1 MVDVR
6 HVQNEIAH
14 GMLSFFFIFL
24 MVYVIFIPVYVDLM
38 VNVQNGMVL
47 SKRKF

>member
-14 GMLSFFFIFL
+14 GMLSFFFHFS
-24 MVYVIFIPVYVDLM
+24 
-38 VNVQNGMVL
+38 NGL
-47 SKRKF
+47 CNFHSCLCRPDGERPEWNGTQ